1 MIRRPPRSTLFPYT
15 TLFRSL
21 GGRAL
26 VASVA
31 RTLAASLPLLVWCG
45 LAVLVWPGSRS
56 LLVDV
61 LWLGG
66 TIAGAVGL
74 FWSARV
80 VLDLPERT
88 ALLLMLPRAE
98 ARDRPGPW
106 PG

>member
-74 FWSARV
+74 FWSASV
-80 VLDLPERT
+80 VFDLPERT
-88 ALLLMLPRAE
+88 ALLRMLPRAE
-98 ARDRPGPW
+98 PRSSPGA
-106 PG
+106 